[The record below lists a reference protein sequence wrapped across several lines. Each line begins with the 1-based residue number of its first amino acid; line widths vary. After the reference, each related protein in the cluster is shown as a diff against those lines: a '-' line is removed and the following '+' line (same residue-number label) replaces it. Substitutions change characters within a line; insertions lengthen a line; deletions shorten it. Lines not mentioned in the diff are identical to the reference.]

1 MAILKAFIVPH
12 PPLIVPQV
20 GRGEEKKIQNTID
33 AYREAARQIASLSPK
48 TVVIITPHSVMYG
61 DYIHIS
67 PGEGAR
73 GDFASFGTPEVS
85 MYQSYDTEFVS
96 KLCETAWQENVPAGT
111 LGEKD
116 SALDHGVLVPLYFLK
131 EYLQD
136 FKIVRVAIS
145 GMSYLTHYKLGQCI
159 AKTAEVL
166 GRDIAV
172 VASGDLSHKLKDYG
186 PYGYAKEGPE
196 FDKQLTDALKDADF
210 IKLLRF
216 EEHFCEAAGECG
228 LRSFITM
235 AGVLDGKEVDTEF
248 ISYEGPFGVGY
259 AVCRYTPTSDNVE
272 RHFANQYEEV
282 QNEQITSIRS
292 NEDEYVS
299 LARKTLETYVK
310 KRISPEVPRDLPD
323 DITKRRA
330 GVFVSIKKDGR
341 LRGCMGTIEP
351 CTDSIAE
358 EICAN
363 AISAGTGD
371 PRFDPITK
379 DELSKLIYNVDVLGE
394 SEDISSIDELDV
406 KRYGVIVSKGA
417 RRGLLLPNLEG
428 IDTPQQQVDIA
439 LKKAGING
447 NKYEMQRFEVVRHK

>member
-20 GRGEEKKIQNTID
+20 GRGEEMKIQDTID
-33 AYREAARQIASLSPK
+33 AYHEAARQIASVSPK
-48 TVVIITPHSVMYG
+48 TVVIITPHSIMYG

-67 PGEGAR
+67 PGEGVQ
-73 GDFASFGTPEVS
+73 GDFGSFGTPEVS

-96 KLCETAWQENVPAGT
+96 VLCETAWQEDVAAGT
-111 LGEKD
+111 LGERD
-116 SALDHGVLVPLYFLK
+116 AALDHGVLVPLHFLK
-131 EYLQD
+131 KHLQD

-145 GMSYLTHYKLGQCI
+145 GMSYMTHYKLGQCI
-159 AKTAEVL
+159 AKAAEVL

-196 FDKQLTDALKDADF
+196 FDKQLTAALKTADF

-216 EEHFCEAAGECG
+216 DEHFCEAAGECG

-235 AGVLDGKEVDTEF
+235 AGTLDGKAVDTEF
-248 ISYEGPFGVGY
+248 MSYEGPFGVGY
-259 AVCRYTPTSDNVE
+259 TVCGYTPTGEDAE
-272 RHFANQYEEV
+272 RHFAKQYEQQ
-282 QNEQITSIRS
+282 QNERLIAIRES
-292 NEDEYVS
+292 EDEYVR
-299 LARKTLETYVK
+299 LARQTLETYVK
-310 KRISPEVPRDLPD
+310 TRTSPTVPSDLCD
-323 DITKRRA
+323 DITNRQA

-351 CTDSIAE
+351 CTDSIGE
-358 EICAN
+358 EIRAN

-379 DELSKLIYNVDVLGE
+379 DELSQLVYSVDVLGE
-394 SEDISSIDELDV
+394 AENITSMDELDV

-428 IDTPQQQVDIA
+428 IDTPQQQVEIA
-439 LKKAGING
+439 LKKAGISG
-447 NKYEMQRFEVVRHK
+447 NKYNMQRFEVVRHK